1 MSERGGRE
9 SIWSISKDDL
19 KIYSILFPCIW
30 LVETIFYTWK
40 IVPWDKG
47 WVEVIGEL
55 ILNVGILGV
64 SSAVL
69 SMMVLAGWRFG
80 MVLFDWPSKVKRE
93 REKALKTGYET
104 ATNDLLSALKN
115 NSAIKKAID
124 SGELQLPLKMRELL
138 EKD

>member
-1 MSERGGRE
+1 
-9 SIWSISKDDL
+9 
-19 KIYSILFPCIW
+19 
-30 LVETIFYTWK
+30 
-40 IVPWDKG
+40 
-47 WVEVIGEL
+47 
-55 ILNVGILGV
+55 
-64 SSAVL
+64 
-69 SMMVLAGWRFG
+69 